1 MKKRI
6 LALLLTLCLAAA
18 LLPAT
23 VLAAEDAKTYLA
35 LGDSI
40 TTGYAPGGAAVAKPF
55 ADQVAAQYGYT
66 LVNQAEDGETTA
78 SLLQKL
84 EAQEIDL
91 SGAALVTISIGG
103 NDLIE
108 VLYEALE
115 AALTDA
121 GAGDALLNGGSL
133 DASVFETLAQ
143 ALAGFAGSEACTDAV
158 ADAGANVLTIL
169 THIQAEN
176 PDAKILLLN
185 QYNPYSHLDNAM
197 VSALVG
203 AFDAGVNGLN
213 TVLASVAQSAG
224 VTVVDVYT
232 PFRNAQENPCNA
244 YFTSAAD
251 FELDYHPS
259 QTGHD
264 LIAETIAALLG
275 EPDQT
280 GDEETTAQTFTDVR
294 PTDWYYEAV
303 TFCSAQGL
311 MSGVGNNAFDPNGSV
326 TRAMVWTVLARIAGE
341 TISGADWMEAS
352 RTWAMT
358 AGVSDGTDPTGFVT
372 REQLA
377 TMLYRFAGSPEV
389 TGDLSAYPDAG
400 SVSDWAETALV
411 WAVSTGLI
419 NGINGSLSPKT
430 GASRAQLAT
439 MLMRQLQSQA

>member
-6 LALLLTLCLAAA
+6 LALLLTLCLVAA

-40 TTGYAPGGAAVAKPF
+40 TTGYAPDGAAVANPF

-84 EAQEIDL
+84 EAQEIDI
-91 SGAALVTISIGG
+91 SGADLVTISIGG

-143 ALAGFAGSEACTDAV
+143 ALAGFANSEAATDAV
-158 ADAGANVLTIL
+158 ANAGANVLTIL

-176 PDAKILLLN
+176 PEAQILLLN
-185 QYNPYSHLDNAM
+185 QYNPYSHLTNAA

-213 TVLASVAQSAG
+213 TVLAAVAQSAG

-232 PFRNAQENPCNA
+232 TFRDAQENPCNA

-251 FELDYHPS
+251 FQLDYHPS

-275 EPDQT
+275 DPDQA
-280 GDEETTAQTFTDVR
+280 GKPGVLPFTDVQSGQ
-294 PTDWYYEAV
+294 WYYEAV
-303 TFCSAQGL
+303 SYAYTQGL
-311 MSGVGNNAFDPNGSV
+311 MDGVSATSFAPNGSV
-326 TRAMVWTVLARIAGE
+326 TRAMVWTVLARIAGQ

-419 NGINGSLSPKT
+419 NGIDGSLSPET

>member
-40 TTGYAPGGAAVAKPF
+40 TTGYAPGGAKVANPF
-55 ADQVAAQYGYT
+55 AEQVAAQYGYT

-91 SGAALVTISIGG
+91 SGAGLVTISIGG

-143 ALAGFAGSEACTDAV
+143 ALAGFAESETCTDAV

-224 VTVVDVYT
+224 VTVVDV
-232 PFRNAQENPCNA
+232 
-244 YFTSAAD
+244 
-251 FELDYHPS
+251 
-259 QTGHD
+259 
-264 LIAETIAALLG
+264 
-275 EPDQT
+275 
-280 GDEETTAQTFTDVR
+280 
-294 PTDWYYEAV
+294 
-303 TFCSAQGL
+303 
-311 MSGVGNNAFDPNGSV
+311 
-326 TRAMVWTVLARIAGE
+326 
-341 TISGADWMEAS
+341 
-352 RTWAMT
+352 
-358 AGVSDGTDPTGFVT
+358 
-372 REQLA
+372 
-377 TMLYRFAGSPEV
+377 
-389 TGDLSAYPDAG
+389 
-400 SVSDWAETALV
+400 
-411 WAVSTGLI
+411 
-419 NGINGSLSPKT
+419 
-430 GASRAQLAT
+430 
-439 MLMRQLQSQA
+439 